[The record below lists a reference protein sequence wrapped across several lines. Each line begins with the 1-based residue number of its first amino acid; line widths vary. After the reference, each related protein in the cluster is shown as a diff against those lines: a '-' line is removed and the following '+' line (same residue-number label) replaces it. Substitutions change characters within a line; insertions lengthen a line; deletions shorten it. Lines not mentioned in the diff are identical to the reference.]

1 MRTHKIASYLF
12 LPFTV
17 LWVLVAA
24 FFWYQ
29 AAARQ
34 WEWEKA
40 TAVVASVGPDTAQ
53 QSADDSAIKYAF
65 LSFRTA
71 EGQQHQVRSKMGN
84 SGKPLWS
91 VGETVQ
97 VIYPANAPEAAEENL
112 FIVQYILPLSITVPA
127 LLLSVVTAL
136 LFISAKRK
144 STHSKE

>member
-1 MRTHKIASYLF
+1 MRTLKIASYLF

-17 LWVLVAA
+17 LWVLAAA

-40 TAVVASVGPDTAQ
+40 TAVVVSVGPDTAQ

-71 EGQQHQVRSKMGN
+71 EGEQHQVRSKMGN

-112 FIVQYILPLSITVPA
+112 FIVQYILPLGVSVPA

-136 LFISAKRK
+136 LFISGKRK
-144 STHSKE
+144 STPSKE

>member
-1 MRTHKIASYLF
+1 MRTLKIASYLF
-12 LPFTV
+12 LPFSV
-17 LWVLVAA
+17 LWILAAA

-40 TAVVASVGPDTAQ
+40 TAVVVSVGPDTAQ

-97 VIYPANAPEAAEENL
+97 VIYPASAPEAAEENL
-112 FIVQYILPLSITVPA
+112 FIVQYILPLGVSVPA

-136 LFISAKRK
+136 LFISGKK
-144 STHSKE
+144 NTPSKE

>member
-1 MRTHKIASYLF
+1 MRTLKIASYLF
-12 LPFTV
+12 LPFSV
-17 LWVLVAA
+17 LWILAAA

-40 TAVVASVGPDTAQ
+40 TAVVVSIGPDTAQ

-97 VIYPANAPEAAEENL
+97 VIYPANAPEVAEENL
-112 FIVQYILPLSITVPA
+112 FIVQYILPLGVSVPA

-136 LFISAKRK
+136 LFISGKRK

>member
-1 MRTHKIASYLF
+1 MRTLKIASYLF
-12 LPFTV
+12 LPFSV
-17 LWVLVAA
+17 LWILAAA

-40 TAVVASVGPDTAQ
+40 TAVVVSVGPDTAQ
-53 QSADDSAIKYAF
+53 QSADNSAIKYAF

-112 FIVQYILPLSITVPA
+112 FIVQYILPLGVSVPA

-136 LFISAKRK
+136 LFISGKRK
-144 STHSKE
+144 SSHSKE